1 MSLSLKEKIYERL
14 DFYSDRFKDEGLC
27 GHHGGAKPT
36 DTDHLCNSRNRHLTD
51 KNLYHTYAPYYADL
65 IDSLVKDESDF
76 ALLEL
81 GISRGGSV
89 AAWCESM
96 PKAFICG
103 VDKDL
108 SLMWF
113 NSTNYSNLKVIAG
126 NHGDLNTY
134 SAIEER
140 KFDIIIDDGSHQS
153 HEQVQNFSL
162 LKNFLKPGGVY
173 VIEDVYPQNT
183 YPDDFLGQFQLVD
196 LSIKS
201 GRFDDRILVYR

>member
-1 MSLSLKEKIYERL
+1 MSNSLKERVFERL
-14 DFYSDRFKDEGLC
+14 DFYSDRFKDSGKC
-27 GHHGGAKPT
+27 GHHGDAKPT
-36 DTDHLCNSRNRHLTD
+36 DVDHLCDSINRHLTD

-65 IDSLVKDESDF
+65 IESLVTDESDF
-76 ALLEL
+76 SLLEL

-108 SLMWF
+108 SLMLIDA
-113 NSTNYSNLKVIAG
+113 SSYSNLKVIAG
-126 NHGDLNTY
+126 NHGDPRTY
-134 SAIEER
+134 DSILDR

-183 YPDDFLGQFQLVD
+183 YPADFLNQFQLVD
-196 LSIKS
+196 LSVQS